1 VAKQKFALGR
11 GLDALITGAK
21 DVMAPQQSLSTDEHS
36 ILEAALDSMIPNPR
50 QPRRAFREDDP
61 KLLELSASIK
71 EYGLLQPL
79 IVTRLDTPPSGRV
92 PGTTPKAVG
101 AGAERRGGSGADRR
115 GGSGVDEERGSL
127 PPPVPPPVVGEL
139 ASARSW
145 FAEDDQLN
153 EALTGTGAI
162 DQAPTINRG
171 ATVTGTEYLPNTVQF
186 QIIAG
191 ERRWRAARMAGLTKV
206 PVIIKEATPQEMLQ
220 LALIENIQRADLNPL
235 EEALAYQTLIQEFG
249 LTQEMIAKQVG
260 KDRSTITNSIRLL
273 QLAPKVRE
281 ALMNQPEHF
290 SEGHARALI
299 GISREEDQI
308 AAMGKI
314 ITERLNVRQAEE
326 LAARIKAT
334 ERATTTIEHATPIP
348 SSQRSADLDELE
360 TQFRNALT
368 VKVDLKCNAKGKG
381 TLVLHFNN
389 QDELERL
396 FNKLVKQEE

>member
-1 VAKQKFALGR
+1 VAKQKFGLGR

-21 DVMAPQQSLSTDEHS
+21 DVMAPQQPLSIDEHS
-36 ILEAALDSMIPNPR
+36 ILEAAIDSIIPNPR

-61 KLLELSASIK
+61 RLLELSASIK

-79 IVTRLDTPPSGRV
+79 IVTRLDTPAPGML
-92 PGTTPKAVG
+92 PGTTGLPKAT
-101 AGAERRGGSGADRR
+101 GSD
-115 GGSGVDEERGSL
+115 
-127 PPPVPPPVVGEL
+127 
-139 ASARSW
+139 SW
-145 FAEDDQLN
+145 FAEDDQATEN
-153 EALTGTGAI
+153 AS
-162 DQAPTINRG
+162 PTIPRPPTAAG
-171 ATVTGTEYLPNTVQF
+171 AVGAGVEQGREGELASARMPNVVQF

-191 ERRWRAARMAGLTKV
+191 ERRWRAARLAGLTKV
-206 PVIIKEATPQEMLQ
+206 PVIIKEATPQEMLE
-220 LALIENIQRADLNPL
+220 LALIENIQRADLNPI

-249 LTQEMIAKQVG
+249 LTQELVAKQVG

-273 QLAPKVRE
+273 QLSSRVRE
-281 ALMNQPEHF
+281 ALINQPERF

-314 ITERLNVRQAEE
+314 ISERLNVRQAEE
-326 LAARIKAT
+326 LAARVKAT
-334 ERATTTIEHATPIP
+334 ERATTIVQHATPIP
-348 SSQRSADLDELE
+348 PSQRSPDLDELE

-368 VKVDLKCNAKGKG
+368 VKVDLKCNTKGKG

-396 FNKLVKQEE
+396 YRKLCENPPNE